1 MISELLSIGWVKQS
15 ILIFFIVIIA
25 IIVAQAAKKILERV
39 YIISSNDE
47 ENILDFDETK
57 INFLKN
63 TIQTSVYLLAIVI
76 IFNSIPSLRSVGVTL
91 FASASL
97 ITLIVGFAS
106 QQAFSNIVSGVFI
119 IFFKPFRIGDYI
131 KVDNNVQGKV
141 ENITARHTVLIG
153 DDNSRIVIP
162 NTTLSSATIINQTM
176 IDKHAKTIIYINIP
190 FQTDIDKA
198 MEIMRNEAMSH
209 QHFIDFRSHEERL
222 TDSNSVDIVIDDL
235 KEKTVRL
242 KMIVWADDNE
252 KSNRMKYD
260 LYKNIVQHFEKEKIN
275 IG

>member
-1 MISELLSIGWVKQS
+1 MISELLSIGWIKQS

-242 KMIVWADDNE
+242 KMTVWADDNE

>member
-242 KMIVWADDNE
+242 KMTVWADDNE

>member
-1 MISELLSIGWVKQS
+1 MITELLSISWVKQS

-198 MEIMRNEAMSH
+198 MNIMRNEAMSH

-222 TDSNSVDIVIDDL
+222 ADSNSVDIVIDDL

-242 KMIVWADDNE
+242 KMTVWADDNE

-260 LYKNIVQHFEKEKIN
+260 LYKNIVQHFEKEN
-275 IG
+275 IQIG